1 MRYATLLLSRVLLA
15 GAMLAMASLSQVRA
29 DLVAGWDFQTT
40 TNGGTA
46 LAVSPNTPKLITA
59 NFGGGNLFL
68 NGQNG
73 SSDWFVPATGSTN
86 TELNAFSGTALNA
99 GTGFSTTTTGAAA
112 LALVN
117 QTANGKSAVFRFSM
131 AGFQELVVS
140 YASQRTN
147 SGFTSQAWSYST
159 DGVNWTDHQ
168 TVTDLPLAFATQSLG
183 AITGLDG
190 ATDAYLR
197 LTLTG
202 ASSATGNNRLDN
214 IQFNATATAVPEP
227 TSMLLAGS
235 VALGGVFLRL
245 RRKR

>member
-15 GAMLAMASLSQVRA
+15 GAMLATASLSQVRA

-40 TNGGTA
+40 ENGGTA
-46 LAVSPNTPKLITA
+46 LVASPSTPKLITA
-59 NFGGGNLFL
+59 NFGAGNLFL

-73 SSDWFVPATGSTN
+73 SSDWFMPATGTTN
-86 TELNAFSGTALNA
+86 TELNAFGGTIENTA
-99 GTGFSTTTTGAAA
+99 GTGFSTVTSGPAA

-131 AGFQELVVS
+131 AGFQDLVVS
-140 YASQRTN
+140 YATQRT
-147 SGFTSQAWSYST
+147 STGFTAHAWAFST
-159 DGVNWTDHQ
+159 DGANWTDHQ
-168 TVTDLPLAFATQSLG
+168 SVVPPPAPFGVLTLDNIA
-183 AITGLDG
+183 GLNG

-197 LTLTG
+197 LTVSG
-202 ASSATGNNRLDN
+202 ATAASGNNRFDN
-214 IQFNATATAVPEP
+214 IQFNATAVPEP

>member
-1 MRYATLLLSRVLLA
+1 MRYATARLTQVFFA
-15 GAMLAMASLSQVRA
+15 GAMLAMASISQVRA

-46 LAVSPNTPKLITA
+46 TAAAPNTPKQYTA
-59 NFGGGNLFL
+59 NFGSGGLFL
-68 NGQNG
+68 DGQNG

-86 TELNAFSGTALNA
+86 TELNAFGGTIENTA

-117 QTANGKSAVFRFSM
+117 NTANGKSAVFRFSM
-131 AGFQELVVS
+131 AGFQDLVVS
-140 YASQRTN
+140 YATQRTAT
-147 SGFTSQAWSYST
+147 GFSSQAWSFST
-159 DGVNWTDHQ
+159 DGLNWTDHQ
-168 TVTDLPLAFATQSLG
+168 TISGLPTSFATQTLG
-183 AITGLDG
+183 SITGLNG

-197 LTLTG
+197 LTVSG
-202 ASSATGNNRLDN
+202 ASTANGNNRIDN
-214 IQFNATATAVPEP
+214 IQFNATAVPEP

>member
-1 MRYATLLLSRVLLA
+1 MRYATARLTQVFLA
-15 GAMLAMASLSQVRA
+15 GAMLAMASISQVRA

-46 LAVSPNTPKLITA
+46 VAASPNTPKQYTA
-59 NFGGGNLFL
+59 NFGSGGLFL

-73 SSDWFVPATGSTN
+73 SSDWFVPATGTTN
-86 TELNAFSGTALNA
+86 TELNAFSGTAINA
-99 GTGFSTTTTGAAA
+99 GTGFSTTTTLGA
-112 LALVN
+112 LALIN
-117 QTANGKSAVFRFSM
+117 QSANGKSAVFRFSM

-168 TVTDLPLAFATQSLG
+168 TVTNLPLAFATQTLG

-214 IQFNATATAVPEP
+214 IQFNATAVPEP

>member
-46 LAVSPNTPKLITA
+46 TAAAPNTPKQYTA
-59 NFGGGNLFL
+59 NFGSGGLFL

-73 SSDWFVPATGSTN
+73 SSDWFVPATGSTA
-86 TELNAFSGTALNA
+86 TELNAFTGTAINA
-99 GTGFSTTTTGAAA
+99 GTGFSTTTSGAAA
-112 LALVN
+112 LALLN
-117 QTANGKSAVFRFSM
+117 NTANGKSAVFRFSM
-131 AGFQELVVS
+131 AGFQDLVVS
-140 YASQRTN
+140 YATQRT
-147 SGFTSQAWSYST
+147 STGFSSQAWSFST
-159 DGVNWTDHQ
+159 DGLNWTDHQ
-168 TVTDLPLAFATQSLG
+168 TISGLPTSFATQTLG
-183 AITGLDG
+183 SITGLNG

-197 LTLTG
+197 LTVSG
-202 ASSATGNNRLDN
+202 ASTANGNNRIDN
-214 IQFNATATAVPEP
+214 IQFNATAVPEP